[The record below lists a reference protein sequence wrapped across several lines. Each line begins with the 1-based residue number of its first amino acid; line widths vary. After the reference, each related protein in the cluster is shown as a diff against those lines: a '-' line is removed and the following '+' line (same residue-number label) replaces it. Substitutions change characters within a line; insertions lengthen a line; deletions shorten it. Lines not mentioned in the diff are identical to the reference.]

1 MLELN
6 GTLIVLLVSF
16 LLFMWALNLV
26 FVKPVAAVLAAR
38 ASNIEGDLNAARD
51 MRKQAEEK
59 TDSYQKGLGSV
70 REQAQAIINT
80 AIGEAQEKRNKE
92 MEKVMEE
99 GRQKLEAA
107 SRTLAEEKTKLMD
120 GLVEEEVKLVNM
132 MLEKLLGP
140 GHASSLSQDQGLVR
154 KTLEEAL

>member
-92 MEKVMEE
+92 M
-99 GRQKLEAA
+99 
-107 SRTLAEEKTKLMD
+107 
-120 GLVEEEVKLVNM
+120 
-132 MLEKLLGP
+132 
-140 GHASSLSQDQGLVR
+140 
-154 KTLEEAL
+154 